1 MKFSTTTSTHYFLL
15 PVFLISAALLFS
27 SCSSKMQFAI
37 SPVEPAAEGWV
48 SVKNDKNNNYTV
60 QLKVKN
66 LASPERL
73 TPPSKEYVVWAE
85 TRENSDV
92 NIGRLKST
100 SGMWTTSKSGSLK
113 TVMTSKPTAFF
124 ITAEDDGSTT
134 YPGRTVVLRTK

>member
-1 MKFSTTTSTHYFLL
+1 MKIFKQTTSKFFLL
-15 PVFLISAALLFS
+15 PILLSAVAYTFS
-27 SCSSKMQFAI
+27 SCATKMNFAI
-37 SPVEPAAEGWV
+37 SSVVPAATGSV
-48 SVKNDKNNNYTV
+48 TVKNDKNDNYTV

-66 LASPERL
+66 LAAPDRL
-73 TPPSKEYVVWAE
+73 TPQSKEYVVWAE
-85 TRENSDV
+85 TQDNASL

-100 SGMWTTSKSGSLK
+100 SGMLSKSLSGSLK